1 MERWINIAGTVV
13 RVTGPDTDLSPEPGI
28 LAPFLLP
35 ECPHTYELDIR
46 LADALPSPAG
56 TCVFSDPARRVY
68 RTENAL
74 TTYIGSVGKS
84 VDDAY
89 IRVVREGNRHTA
101 LVKRSAVPD
110 RIHAKTVLAA
120 MEVEHIIVQNG
131 GFLLHAACIEVNGE
145 AILFTAPSGTG
156 KSTQAALWEKYRGAE
171 VINGDRIA
179 VCVSDNGAEA
189 RGVPFAGSSG
199 ISKSRQLPLRAIV
212 HLAQAPATTVAPL
225 RGYRAF
231 RYLWEGCSVY
241 TWDRADVAQCADT
254 VQRVLAHVPVY
265 HMACTPDE
273 AAVVA
278 LEVTLRKG

>member
-1 MERWINIAGTVV
+1 MEQWINIAGNVV
-13 RVTGPDTDLSPEPGI
+13 RVTGPDADLSPEPGI

-35 ECPHTYELDIR
+35 ECPHTHELDIR
-46 LADALPSPAG
+46 LADALLSPAG
-56 TCVFSDPARRVY
+56 TCVFSDPARQVY

-89 IRVVREGNRHTA
+89 IRVAREGNRHTA

-110 RIHAKTVLAA
+110 RIHAKTVLTA
-120 MEVEHIIVQNG
+120 MEAEHIIVSNG
-131 GFLLHAACIEVNGE
+131 GFLLHASCIEVNGE

-156 KSTQAALWEKYRGAE
+156 KSTQAALWAEYRGAE
-171 VINGDRIA
+171 IINGDRIA
-179 VCVSDNGAEA
+179 VCMGKNGAEA

-199 ISKSRQLPLRAIV
+199 ICKSRQLPLRAIV
-212 HLAQAPATTVAPL
+212 HLAQAKTTTVISVS
-225 RGYRAF
+225 GYRAF

-241 TWDRADVAQCADT
+241 AWDRNDVAMCADT
-254 VQRVLAHVPVY
+254 VQKVLDRVPVY

-273 AAVVA
+273 AAVAA
-278 LEVTLRKG
+278 LEAALRKE